1 MGESEDTDDE
11 DYRSEEE
18 EEEEKAAATAISVGS
33 VGEKGGA
40 VTVEGQAAD
49 GEREAARALLV
60 RERADVC

>member
-1 MGESEDTDDE
+1 MDEE

-18 EEEEKAAATAISVGS
+18 EAAAAAISSGS
-33 VGEKGGA
+33 VGGKGGA
-40 VTVEGQAAD
+40 VAVAGQAAD